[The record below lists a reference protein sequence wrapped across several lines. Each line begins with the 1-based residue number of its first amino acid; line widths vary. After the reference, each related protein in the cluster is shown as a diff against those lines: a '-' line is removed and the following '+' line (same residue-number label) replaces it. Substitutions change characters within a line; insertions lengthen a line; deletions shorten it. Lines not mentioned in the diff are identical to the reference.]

1 MHGSLE
7 NPPKRPLAIVFAVV
21 LLDLIGFGMML
32 PLLPF
37 YAQRFVEAPWAAGLL
52 FSFYSLAQL
61 LFSPL
66 LGRLS
71 DRHGRRPVILAVIA
85 LDILAYGLFFYAGS
99 FVWLVA
105 ARFLS
110 GVAAVYGLSQA
121 VVADLTP
128 PAERSRALGIL
139 GAAFGVAFVIGPALG
154 GILSQRVSYQTVP
167 LVAAALSALNL
178 LVAAARLP
186 ESLPAAA
193 RHRAPG
199 SAWRDL
205 AALPRLLWASGTR
218 DLLLLIFLVTFCF
231 AMMES
236 TLSLFA
242 QQRFR
247 FGETE
252 ASYLFAYIGVLM
264 AIVQGGLLGRIV
276 RRFGEVRLVRA
287 GIVSIGLG
295 LVLLPL
301 STTLAPLLG
310 SLALLAVGSA
320 LYTPSSVGLLS
331 RRTQES
337 EQGATLGLSR
347 SAAAFARTL
356 GPALGTYLFG
366 ALGLDWPF
374 WSAALLL
381 VAALAITATF
391 KPVTS

>member
-1 MHGSLE
+1 MHGSPE
-7 NPPKRPLAIVFAVV
+7 NPPQRGLGIVFAVV
-21 LLDLIGFGMML
+21 LLDLVGFGMML

-37 YAQRFVEAPWAAGLL
+37 YAQRFHEAPWAAGLL

-71 DRHGRRPVILAVIA
+71 DRHGRRPVLLAVIA
-85 LDILAYGLFFYAGS
+85 LDIVAYALFWSAGS
-99 FVWLVA
+99 LAWLVA

-128 PAERSRALGIL
+128 PAERSRAMGIL
-139 GAAFGVAFVIGPALG
+139 GAAFGVAFILGPALG
-154 GILSQRVSYQTVP
+154 GILSQRVSYQAVP
-167 LVAAALSALNL
+167 AVAAALSVLNL
-178 LVAAARLP
+178 LVAAAWLP

-193 RHRAPG
+193 RRRTPG
-199 SAWRDL
+199 PAWYDL
-205 AALPRLLWASGTR
+205 AALPRLLRASGTR

-247 FGETE
+247 FAQTE
-252 ASYLFAYIGVLM
+252 SSYLFAYIGVLM

-276 RRFGEVRLVRA
+276 KRFGEGNLVRA

-295 LVLLPL
+295 LVLLPF

-310 SLALLAVGSA
+310 CLALLAVGSA

-331 RRTQES
+331 RRTQGT

-347 SAAAFARTL
+347 SASALARTL
-356 GPALGTYLFG
+356 GPALGTALFG
-366 ALGLDWPF
+366 VGLAWPF

-381 VAALAITATF
+381 VAALGITARLV
-391 KPVTS
+391 PQES

>member
-1 MHGSLE
+1 MAGFPE
-7 NPPKRPLAIVFAVV
+7 NPPKRALGVVFAVV
-21 LLDLIGFGMML
+21 LLDLVGFGMML

-37 YAQRFVEAPWAAGLL
+37 YAQRFHEAPWAAGLL

-71 DRHGRRPVILAVIA
+71 DRHGRRPVLLGVIA
-85 LDILAYGLFFYAGS
+85 LDIVAYALFYSAGS

-121 VVADLTP
+121 FVADVTP
-128 PAERSRALGIL
+128 PAERSRAMGIL
-139 GAAFGVAFVIGPALG
+139 GAAFGVAFILGPALG
-154 GILSQRVSYQTVP
+154 GILSQRVSYQAVP
-167 LVAAALSALNL
+167 AVAAALSALNF
-178 LVAAARLP
+178 LVAALGLP

-193 RHRAPG
+193 RRRSPG
-199 SAWRDL
+199 SAWLDL
-205 AALPRLLWASGTR
+205 AALPRLLRTSVTR

-236 TLSLFA
+236 TLSLFG
-242 QQRFR
+242 QKRFR

-252 ASYLFAYIGVLM
+252 SSYLFAYIGVLM

-276 RRFGEVRLVRA
+276 KRFGERSLVRA

-295 LVLLPL
+295 LVLLPFCE
-301 STTLAPLLG
+301 TLGPLLG
-310 SLALLAVGSA
+310 CLALLAVGSA
-320 LYTPSSVGLLS
+320 LYTPSAIGLLS
-331 RRTQES
+331 RSTQET

-347 SAAAFARTL
+347 SAAALARTL
-356 GPALGTYLFG
+356 GPALGTFLFG
-366 ALGLDWPF
+366 RGLGWPF

-381 VAALAITATF
+381 VGALAMAQRLGSEE
-391 KPVTS
+391 P